1 MKTLVFLFFS
11 FMLTETAFAQTGTW
25 KIEEGKLPN
34 GKSYSGNLNIKAL
47 GKAYDV
53 DWVTS
58 AGSYGGIGL
67 LADGKLFVGYGIG
80 GGDYG
85 IVVYKANAATK
96 TLNGVWT
103 TGKMNGATG
112 TEVLTKNSEG
122 NFEVAGKNADGS
134 AYKGKLM
141 LQKTGETFQ
150 AQWNVAGTTY
160 NGVGFLSGDYL
171 IIGFGFGQSFG
182 TVEYLIMGGKAR
194 GRWAMGGGA
203 TMGTENI
210 TR

>member
-1 MKTLVFLFFS
+1 MKTLVFILITL
-11 FMLTETAFAQTGTW
+11 MLTETSFAQTGAW

-34 GKSYSGNLNIKAL
+34 GKTYTGNLNIKAV
-47 GKAYDV
+47 GKTYDV

-85 IVVYKANAATK
+85 IVVYKNNAATK
-96 TLNGVWT
+96 SFEGVWT

-112 TEVLTKNSEG
+112 TEVLAKNADG
-122 NFEVAGKNADGS
+122 NFDVSGKNADGS

-141 LQKTGETFQ
+141 LEKTGETYQ
-150 AQWNVAGTTY
+150 AQWNVAGATY
-160 NGVGFLSGDYL
+160 NGVGFTSGDYL

-182 TVEYLIMGGKAR
+182 TVEYLIAGSKAH

-203 TMGTENI
+203 AMGIENI
-210 TR
+210 TK

>member
-1 MKTLVFLFFS
+1 MKTLIIILFS
-11 FMLTETAFAQTGTW
+11 FMLAETTFAQTGAW
-25 KIEEGKLPN
+25 KIEEGKLPD
-34 GKSYSGNLNIKAL
+34 GKSYTGNLTIKAI

-67 LADGKLFVGYGIG
+67 LADGKLFIGYGVG

-85 IVVYKANAATK
+85 IVVYKANAAGK
-96 TLNGVWT
+96 SFDGVWT

-112 TEVLTKNSEG
+112 TEVLAKNSEG
-122 NFEVAGKNADGS
+122 NFDISGKNVDGS

-141 LQKTGETFQ
+141 LQKTGETYQ
-150 AQWNVAGTTY
+150 AQWNVAGATY

-171 IIGFGFGQSFG
+171 IIGFGFGQAFG

-203 TMGTENI
+203 ALGTENI

>member
-1 MKTLVFLFFS
+1 MKTLVFILFTL
-11 FMLTETAFAQTGTW
+11 MLTETTFAQTGAW
-25 KIEEGKLPN
+25 KIEEGKLPD
-34 GKSYSGNLNIKAL
+34 GKSYTGNLNIKAV
-47 GKAYDV
+47 GKTYDV

-67 LADGKLFVGYGIG
+67 LADGKLFVGYGVG

-85 IVVYKANAATK
+85 IVVYKASGAAK
-96 TLNGVWT
+96 NLEGIWT

-112 TEVLTKNSEG
+112 TETLAKNADG
-122 NFEVAGKNADGS
+122 NFDVLGKNADGS
-134 AYKGKLM
+134 TYKGKLM

-171 IIGFGFGQSFG
+171 VIGFGFGQSFG

-203 TMGTENI
+203 AMGTENI